1 MSVVKDRAVSA
12 LDAPLVK
19 PLVTAV
25 KAKGRKEIAMA
36 VMPVA
41 ALVGLLIALA
51 IANPRL
57 VQSRSLLTLADSA
70 APLIVLAAGATIVV
84 LCGGIDLSIAALASM
99 ASVLLALWS
108 PGMSGGSIL
117 LVIAVCAVA
126 GFVQGLIHVVFRI
139 PSFIVTLGGMTV
151 WSALALLLSGASTIP
166 IKDSSVTDWAFT
178 RIGKIVP
185 SAVLIALGVVAVLGL
200 ALWLTPLR
208 RWVSAIGHA
217 EAAARLAGIPVD
229 RVKVL
234 AFTLSGAC
242 AGLAGV
248 LVVARTFSGAPTL
261 ADSLLLPAVA
271 AIVVG
276 GTAITGGHGA
286 LWRTVV
292 GASIVTLLRVG
303 LSLIGID
310 AAYESIV
317 YGALIIGSVALTI
330 DRSKISIVK

>member
-1 MSVVKDRAVSA
+1 MSVLDSAVLRPFVAAARARSRKD
-12 LDAPLVK
+12 
-19 PLVTAV
+19 
-25 KAKGRKEIAMA
+25 IAMA

-41 ALVGLLIALA
+41 ALAALLAFLA
-51 IANPRL
+51 VMNPRL
-57 VQSRSLLTLADSA
+57 TSSRSLLTLADSA

-99 ASVLLALWS
+99 ASVLLALWA
-108 PGMSGGSIL
+108 PGLSGLS
-117 LVIAVCAVA
+117 VVAVVAACAVA
-126 GFVQGLIHVVFRI
+126 GLLQGVLHVVFRI
-139 PSFIVTLGGMTV
+139 PSFIVTLGGMTL
-151 WSALALLLSGASTIP
+151 WSAVALLLSGASTIP
-166 IKDSSVTDWAFT
+166 INDSSVTDWAFT
-178 RIGKIVP
+178 RIGGSFP
-185 SAVLIALGVVAVLGL
+185 SALLIAFGVVGLLGL
-200 ALWLTPLR
+200 AMWLTPLR

-217 EAAARLAGIPVD
+217 EPAARLAGIPVD

-292 GASIVTLLRVG
+292 GAAIVTLLRVG

-317 YGALIIGSVALTI
+317 YGILIIGSVALTI
-330 DRSKISIVK
+330 DRAKISIVK